1 MAWIATADIYVETA
15 EYVETR
21 FDTSIYKLQIDQ
33 DPEGKIKKVIGLM
46 KDELRRDM
54 MTKFIASRRKTY
66 AYLRD
71 DGNENKKAN
80 NNNKK
85 GYNKTR
91 T

>member
-1 MAWIATADIYVETA
+1 
-15 EYVETR
+15 
-21 FDTSIYKLQIDQ
+21 
-33 DPEGKIKKVIGLM
+33 M

-85 GYNKTR
+85 GYNETR